1 MQVGIGFRY
10 ETCCGGPSYLCAPV
24 RILILTH
31 NYPRFAGDPAGAYV
45 ARLAAAAAAAGHE
58 VRVLAP
64 HIRGTSREE
73 RPADRLLVLRF
84 RYAPDALE
92 LVGYRGDVRS
102 RTLFSPLT
110 LLLLPLFLMAFRR
123 AAARLVREF
132 QPDVVHAHWWF
143 PGGWVAA
150 ALPVPYVVTLHG
162 SDARLLDRGVWFR
175 RAAAPVFRRAARVTA
190 ASRFLATDLARRI
203 GAARPVEVTP
213 MPVEVDRF
221 SAGAGA
227 ARATSSLILYAGNLV
242 PGKGVDVLLRAAGKL
257 HDGRVPFRLRI
268 LGEGPERASLRALA
282 DTLGIADDVEWSDF
296 VSQDRMPAEYGA
308 ATVTVLPSRG
318 QAEGLGLTLVEALLA
333 GSAVVGTPAGGIPEV
348 VRDGE
353 TGLLARDGDP
363 DHLATQIERLLE
375 DEELRRRLTRTG
387 AARMRETYAPAAAA
401 GRFLELYRSVAGER

>member
-1 MQVGIGFRY
+1 MTFRN
-10 ETCCGGPSYLCAPV
+10 ETPCGGGSYLCAPV

-31 NYPRFAGDPAGAYV
+31 NYPRFPGDPAGAYV
-45 ARLAAAAAAAGHE
+45 ARLAAAAAGAGHE

-64 HIRGTSREE
+64 HIRGANREE
-73 RPADRLLVLRF
+73 RPADRLEVLRF

-110 LLLLPLFLMAFRR
+110 LLLLPPFLVAFRR
-123 AAARLVREF
+123 AAGRLVRDF

-150 ALPVPYVVTLHG
+150 ALPVPYLVTSHG
-162 SDARLLDRGVWFR
+162 SDARLLDRGAWFR
-175 RAAAPVFRRAARVTA
+175 RAAAPVFARAARVTA
-190 ASRFLATDLARRI
+190 ASRFLATDLARRL
-203 GAARPVEVTP
+203 GSATRVEVTP

-227 ARATSSLILYAGNLV
+227 VRAMPSLILYAGNLV

-257 HDGRVPFRLRI
+257 RERGLPFRLRI

-282 DTLGIADDVEWSDF
+282 ATLGIAKDVEWSDF

-348 VRDGE
+348 VQDGE

-363 DHLATQIERLLE
+363 ADLAGQIERLLS
-375 DEELRRRLTRTG
+375 DGALRRRLTEAG
-387 AARMRETYAPAAAA
+387 SARMRETYAPAAAA
-401 GRFLELYRSVAGER
+401 GRFLELYRSVVGKR